1 MNNCLVDI
9 HVSAP
14 VFGVSMAHNFNMSQ
28 LEVVIPSV
36 AHLSLEQRILRL
48 RHIGKM
54 RIVAIGD
61 SSVFG
66 VGDFDDQSHSVGAG
80 WTGRFAH
87 DLKAGRF
94 VNLGKNGARFRS
106 VVKKQLG
113 GAISMRPD
121 LALICVGTN
130 DVLRGDFSPAE
141 IRAAVES
148 IITQFNQVDA
158 VPVFL
163 GIPDPIQ
170 TAPGPMSLKKILHTR
185 VKLVNAII
193 EQVAEA
199 HCAAFVSTWNHSMAS
214 DRSMWHIDRMHPS
227 AKGHQEIS
235 DLVRRSLFLPRRS
248 RKKLPVGI
256 EGESKKDQIFWLLT
270 NGAKWFAKRSID
282 LVPALI
288 WLVVS
293 NSVRRHKFSADHLEA

>member
-9 HVSAP
+9 HVSGP
-14 VFGVSMAHNFNMSQ
+14 VFGVVIVHNFNMSQ

-193 EQVAEA
+193 EQVAQA
-199 HCAAFVSTWNHSMAS
+199 QGAAFVSTWNHSMAS

-256 EGESKKDQIFWLLT
+256 EGDTKKDQIFWLLT

-293 NSVRRHKFSADHLEA
+293 NSVSHHKFSADHLEA

>member
-1 MNNCLVDI
+1 
-9 HVSAP
+9 
-14 VFGVSMAHNFNMSQ
+14 MSQ

-293 NSVRRHKFSADHLEA
+293 SSVSRHKFSADHLEA

>member
-14 VFGVSMAHNFNMSQ
+14 VFGVVMAHNFNMSQ

-193 EQVAEA
+193 EQVAQA
-199 HCAAFVSTWNHSMAS
+199 QGAAFVSTWNHSMAS

-256 EGESKKDQIFWLLT
+256 EGDTKKDQIFWLLT

-293 NSVRRHKFSADHLEA
+293 NSVSRHKFSADHLEA

>member
-9 HVSAP
+9 HVFTP
-14 VFGVSMAHNFNMSQ
+14 FFRVVMAHNFNMSQ
-28 LEVVIPSV
+28 LEVVSPSV
-36 AHLSLEQRILRL
+36 AQFTLEQRILRL
-48 RHIGKM
+48 RHIQKM

-66 VGDFDDQSHSVGAG
+66 VGDFDNESTSVGAG

-94 VNLGKNGARFRS
+94 VNLGKNGARFRN

-130 DVLRGDFSPAE
+130 DVLRGDFSLTEIKTSAQEIIAE
-141 IRAAVES
+141 LA
-148 IITQFNQVDA
+148 QVGA

-163 GIPDPIQ
+163 GIPDPIL

-185 VKLVNAII
+185 VKAVNAIV
-193 EQVAEA
+193 QHVADS
-199 HCAAFVSTWNHSMAS
+199 HGAAFISTWDHTMAT

-248 RKKLPVGI
+248 RKKLPVCL
-256 EGESKKDQIFWLLT
+256 EGESTKEQIFWLLT

-288 WLVVS
+288 WLVLS
-293 NSVRRHKFSADHLEA
+293 NSIHQHKFSADNLDA